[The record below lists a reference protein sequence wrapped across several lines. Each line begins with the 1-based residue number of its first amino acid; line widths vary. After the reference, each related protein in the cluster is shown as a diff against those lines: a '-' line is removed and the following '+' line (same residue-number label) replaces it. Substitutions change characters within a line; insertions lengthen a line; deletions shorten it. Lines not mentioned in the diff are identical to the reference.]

1 MSEGQKQSER
11 KSDAEWEALMAAY
24 EAGDLPQREFCKAQ
38 GVAYSSFG
46 YWRRRLRSGT
56 APLASGG
63 GSSVAPLLDVSP
75 LALSDAADWRVEL
88 DLGRGMVLRL
98 R

>member
-1 MSEGQKQSER
+1 MNEELGKSDRKSEG
-11 KSDAEWEALMAAY
+11 EWVELMAAY

-46 YWRRRLRSGT
+46 YWRRRLRSQAPSLARAA
-56 APLASGG
+56 APL
-63 GSSVAPLLDVSP
+63 VELSP
-75 LALSDAADWRVEL
+75 LPMDDTGDWRVEL
-88 DLGRGMVLRL
+88 ELGGGLVLRL